1 MINRIN
7 GTASYIRQTFSLF
20 LVLCLLL
27 VPFGSIVQATPA
39 TPVSAKVS
47 SVSGAPGDT
56 VDVAVTVDPGDYS
69 VLQYMMQLSYDPNV
83 LEPVFANPVTD
94 KAASMFFNA
103 DANISGT
110 INVYAGYFG
119 GSFFLSVKQ
128 EVFVMHFK
136 IKETA
141 GTINSD
147 VKIVSGTYTEDDD
160 LWSNIT
166 SVTPGTVSVAPISE
180 TIKVGIGT
188 ASGIPGE
195 TVDVP
200 VTVLESSGSAGA
212 YGLQLDYDSAA
223 LEVENIVGTSGDFFM
238 YTQNDEEGWLK
249 AAWADI
255 SGGDNAVKA
264 GDSLFIVSFKIKE
277 NASIGDK
284 TVTVSNPNDLQHFTF
299 VDTRIVE
306 MEKTFV
312 PGKVTVNEPTNA
324 EAPAISGQPGD
335 RTVDLGGIADLS
347 VTATA
352 GGTLSYQW
360 YSNTE
365 NSTADGTPLAGE
377 THASFSAPTHMVGTA
392 YYYVVVKNT
401 DNSKTGVKTASTTS
415 SVAKVTVNSL
425 TNAEAPAISG
435 QPGDRTV
442 DLGGIADLSVTATAG
457 GTLSYQWYSNTE
469 NSTADGTPL
478 AGETHA
484 SFSAP
489 THMVGTAYY
498 YVVVKNT
505 DNSKTGVKTAST
517 TSSVAKVTVNSLT
530 NAEAPAISGQP
541 GDRTVDLGGIAD
553 LSVTAT
559 AGGTLSY
566 QWYSNTENS
575 TADGTPLA
583 GETHASFSAPTNM
596 VGNLYYYVVVTNTD
610 NSKTGVKTALTT
622 SSVAKVTV
630 NSLTNAEAP
639 SISGQPEDR
648 TVSVGGTADLSVTAT
663 ANGTLSYQ
671 WYSNTEN
678 STADGTPLAGETH
691 ASFSAP
697 TNMVGNL
704 YYYVV
709 VTNTDNSKTGVKT
722 ASTTSSVAKVTIN
735 SLTNAEAPAISG
747 QPEDRMVSVGGT
759 ADLSVTAT
767 AGGTLSYQ
775 WYSNTE
781 NSMTGGTPLAGETH
795 ASFSAPTNMVG
806 TTYYY
811 VVVKNT
817 DNSKTGVKT
826 ALTTSSVAKVTV
838 NSLTNAE
845 TPVISAQLDDR
856 TVSVGE
862 AVYLNV
868 TATASGTL
876 SYQWYSNTE
885 NSTTG
890 GTSLTDE
897 THATFS
903 APTNVEGT
911 TYYYVVVTNTDNSKT
926 GERTASATSNV
937 AKVAVNSLTNAE
949 APAISAQLEDRT
961 VSVGGIA
968 DLSVTAIADGTL
980 SYQWYSNTENSTT
993 GGTPLTGET
1002 SAAFTAPTSA
1012 VGTTYYYVVVTNT
1025 DNSKSGE
1032 KTASVT
1038 SSTAKVTVV
1047 EPAPSTSA
1055 PTETAPS
1062 VPTAT
1067 SAPNTGVDV
1076 LVNGV
1081 AERAGI
1087 AVTSQIGDLKVIT
1100 VTIDQKKLEDKLAAE
1115 GRGAT
1120 VIVPVNAEAN
1130 IVIGELNGQM
1140 IKNMENQ
1147 QAKLVIQT
1155 KNASYTLPAIQIN
1168 IDAVSQLIGSEVSLQ
1183 DIKVQVKIATPAAE
1197 MAKLVQSES
1206 EKGAF
1211 ELVAPPIDF
1220 TVTATY
1226 GGETVDVAKFNAYVE
1241 RTIAIPEGVD
1251 PNRVTTAIVIDPDG
1265 TVRHVPTQVI
1275 LNGGTYYAKIN
1286 SLTNSTYSVIWHPIS
1301 YKDVEHHWAKEAVN
1315 DMGSRMIINGIGNG
1329 DFDPDQDITRAEF
1342 AAIIVR
1348 GLGLKTDNSMIPF
1361 SDVKSADWYS
1371 SFISTAHSYNLI
1383 NGFEDGTFRPLEKI
1397 TREQAM
1403 VILAKAIKITGLK
1416 SNLQTNNGEELLSSF
1431 VDSSHVS
1438 AWAAT
1443 SITDILQAGIV
1454 LGRSDHRLEPEAP
1467 ISRAEVAV
1475 TVKRLLQKSG
1485 LI

>member
-1 MINRIN
+1 MG
-7 GTASYIRQTFSLF
+7 GTAELSVTATAGGTLSYQWYSNTENSAADGTPLAGETHASFSAPTNMVGTAYYYVVVTNTDNSKTGQKTAL
-20 LVLCLLL
+20 
-27 VPFGSIVQATPA
+27 T
-39 TPVSAKVS
+39 TS
-47 SVSGAPGDT
+47 SVA
-56 VDVAVTVDPGDYS
+56 
-69 VLQYMMQLSYDPNV
+69 
-83 LEPVFANPVTD
+83 
-94 KAASMFFNA
+94 
-103 DANISGT
+103 
-110 INVYAGYFG
+110 
-119 GSFFLSVKQ
+119 
-128 EVFVMHFK
+128 
-136 IKETA
+136 
-141 GTINSD
+141 
-147 VKIVSGTYTEDDD
+147 
-160 LWSNIT
+160 
-166 SVTPGTVSVAPISE
+166 
-180 TIKVGIGT
+180 
-188 ASGIPGE
+188 
-195 TVDVP
+195 
-200 VTVLESSGSAGA
+200 
-212 YGLQLDYDSAA
+212 
-223 LEVENIVGTSGDFFM
+223 
-238 YTQNDEEGWLK
+238 
-249 AAWADI
+249 
-255 SGGDNAVKA
+255 
-264 GDSLFIVSFKIKE
+264 
-277 NASIGDK
+277 
-284 TVTVSNPNDLQHFTF
+284 
-299 VDTRIVE
+299 
-306 MEKTFV
+306 
-312 PGKVTVNEPTNA
+312 KVTVNSLTNA
-324 EAPAISGQPGD
+324 EAPAISGQPED
-335 RTVDLGGIADLS
+335 RTVSLGGTAELS

-365 NSTADGTPLAGE
+365 NSTAD
-377 THASFSAPTHMVGTA
+377 
-392 YYYVVVKNT
+392 
-401 DNSKTGVKTASTTS
+401 
-415 SVAKVTVNSL
+415 
-425 TNAEAPAISG
+425 
-435 QPGDRTV
+435 
-442 DLGGIADLSVTATAG
+442 
-457 GTLSYQWYSNTE
+457 
-469 NSTADGTPL
+469 
-478 AGETHA
+478 
-484 SFSAP
+484 
-489 THMVGTAYY
+489 
-498 YVVVKNT
+498 
-505 DNSKTGVKTAST
+505 
-517 TSSVAKVTVNSLT
+517 
-530 NAEAPAISGQP
+530 
-541 GDRTVDLGGIAD
+541 
-553 LSVTAT
+553 
-559 AGGTLSY
+559 
-566 QWYSNTENS
+566 
-575 TADGTPLA
+575 
-583 GETHASFSAPTNM
+583 
-596 VGNLYYYVVVTNTD
+596 
-610 NSKTGVKTALTT
+610 
-622 SSVAKVTV
+622 
-630 NSLTNAEAP
+630 
-639 SISGQPEDR
+639 
-648 TVSVGGTADLSVTAT
+648 
-663 ANGTLSYQ
+663 
-671 WYSNTEN
+671 
-678 STADGTPLAGETH
+678 
-691 ASFSAP
+691 
-697 TNMVGNL
+697 
-704 YYYVV
+704 
-709 VTNTDNSKTGVKT
+709 
-722 ASTTSSVAKVTIN
+722 
-735 SLTNAEAPAISG
+735 
-747 QPEDRMVSVGGT
+747 
-759 ADLSVTAT
+759 
-767 AGGTLSYQ
+767 
-775 WYSNTE
+775 
-781 NSMTGGTPLAGETH
+781 GTPLAGETH

-845 TPVISAQLDDR
+845 APSISGQPEDR
-856 TVSVGE
+856 TVSVGGT
-862 AVYLNV
+862 ADLIV
-868 TATASGTL
+868 TATAGGTL

-890 GTSLTDE
+890 GTLLTDE

-903 APTNVEGT
+903 APTNVGGT

-926 GERTASATSNV
+926 GERTASAMSNV

-949 APAISAQLEDRT
+949 APAISGQPEDRM
-961 VSVGGIA
+961 VSVGGTA
-968 DLSVTAIADGTL
+968 DLSVTATAGGTL
-980 SYQWYSNTENSTT
+980 SYQWYSNTENSMT

-1025 DNSKSGE
+1025 DNSKTGE

-1251 PNRVTTAIVIDPDG
+1251 PNRVTTAVVIDPDG

-1348 GLGLKTDNSMIPF
+1348 GLGLKTDNSTIPF

>member
-7 GTASYIRQTFSLF
+7 GTASYIRQTFSLV

-39 TPVSAKVS
+39 TPVSAKVA

-284 TVTVSNPNDLQHFTF
+284 TVTVSSPNDLQHFTF

-324 EAPAISGQPGD
+324 EAPAISGQPED
-335 RTVDLGGIADLS
+335 RTASVGGTADLS

-377 THASFSAPTHMVGTA
+377 THASFSAPTNMVGTA

-435 QPGDRTV
+435 QPEDRTV
-442 DLGGIADLSVTATAG
+442 SVGGTADLSVTATAN

-469 NSTADGTPL
+469 NSTADGTL
-478 AGETHA
+478 
-484 SFSAP
+484 
-489 THMVGTAYY
+489 
-498 YVVVKNT
+498 
-505 DNSKTGVKTAST
+505 
-517 TSSVAKVTVNSLT
+517 
-530 NAEAPAISGQP
+530 
-541 GDRTVDLGGIAD
+541 
-553 LSVTAT
+553 
-559 AGGTLSY
+559 
-566 QWYSNTENS
+566 
-575 TADGTPLA
+575 LA

-596 VGNLYYYVVVTNTD
+596 VGTTYYYVVVKNTD

-648 TVSVGGTADLSVTAT
+648 TVSVGGTAELSVTAT
-663 ANGTLSYQ
+663 AGGKLSYQ

-678 STADGTPLAGETH
+678 STADGTPLAGETY

-980 SYQWYSNTENSTT
+980 SYQWYSNAANSTT

-1025 DNSKSGE
+1025 DNSKTGE

-1251 PNRVTTAIVIDPDG
+1251 PNRVTTAVVIDPDG

-1348 GLGLKTDNSMIPF
+1348 GLGLKTDNSTIPF

-1454 LGRSDHRLEPEAP
+1454 LGRSDHQLVPEAP